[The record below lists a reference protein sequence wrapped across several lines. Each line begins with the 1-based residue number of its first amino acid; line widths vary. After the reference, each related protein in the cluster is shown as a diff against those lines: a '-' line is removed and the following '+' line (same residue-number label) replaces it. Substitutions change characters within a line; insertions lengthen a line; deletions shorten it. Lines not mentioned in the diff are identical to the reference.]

1 MAKCCNPLP
10 GDPIIGYVTRG
21 RGVSVHCADCS
32 NALNLFEQG
41 RRIYVEWS
49 NQIVSKFLV
58 NIEVISYDR
67 SGLMSEVLSVFTE
80 LKMSVS
86 TANVNVNENGVAKMD
101 LGIQVKD
108 LQQLEYIMTKIRRI
122 KGVRFVRRIHSK

>member
-1 MAKCCNPLP
+1 
-10 GDPIIGYVTRG
+10 
-21 RGVSVHCADCS
+21 
-32 NALNLFEQG
+32 
-41 RRIYVEWS
+41 
-49 NQIVSKFLV
+49 
-58 NIEVISYDR
+58 
-67 SGLMSEVLSVFTE
+67 MSEVLSVFTE